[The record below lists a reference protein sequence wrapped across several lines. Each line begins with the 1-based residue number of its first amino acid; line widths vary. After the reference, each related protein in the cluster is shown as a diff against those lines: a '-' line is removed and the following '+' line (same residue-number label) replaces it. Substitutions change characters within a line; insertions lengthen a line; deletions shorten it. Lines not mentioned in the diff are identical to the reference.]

1 MAMIVFIK
9 KNNGTHLKLQ
19 NRFFMH
25 MKLRKYDL
33 IKYCFQ
39 NSNSERT
46 KICLRESLKLPLMPL
61 KSNTPHLALDF
72 SLGLIRIVVSH
83 TSSYKLSSK

>member
-1 MAMIVFIK
+1 MIVFIK
-9 KNNGTHLKLQ
+9 KKNDGTHLKLQ

-25 MKLRKYDL
+25 MQLRKYDF

-39 NSNSERT
+39 NSDSERT

-61 KSNTPHLALDF
+61 KYKHP
-72 SLGLIRIVVSH
+72 SLGLRLQPWVN
-83 TSSYKLSSK
+83 